1 MSYNLKQS
9 TPKILYYK
17 INTEETKFQN
27 KIKNPSQKSTK
38 MVNIRVT
45 DEELLEIENK
55 SKMAGMSKT
64 DFIKKAVKEAVIYNI
79 DSKIVEKIVVLQERI
94 NQLEVGEKKQ
104 ANQVNSEFNSI
115 KDDIFKMLGG

>member
-1 MSYNLKQS
+1 MG
-9 TPKILYYK
+9 ID
-17 INTEETKFQN
+17 I
-27 KIKNPSQKSTK
+27 
-38 MVNIRVT
+38 
-45 DEELLEIENK
+45 D
-55 SKMAGMSKT
+55 SKT

>member
-1 MSYNLKQS
+1 
-9 TPKILYYK
+9 
-17 INTEETKFQN
+17 
-27 KIKNPSQKSTK
+27 
-38 MVNIRVT
+38 
-45 DEELLEIENK
+45 
-55 SKMAGMSKT
+55 MAGMSKT

>member
-1 MSYNLKQS
+1 
-9 TPKILYYK
+9 
-17 INTEETKFQN
+17 
-27 KIKNPSQKSTK
+27 
-38 MVNIRVT
+38 
-45 DEELLEIENK
+45 
-55 SKMAGMSKT
+55 MSKT

>member
-27 KIKNPSQKSTK
+27 KIKKPSQKSTK

-64 DFIKKAVKEAVIYNI
+64 DFIKKAVKEAVII

>member
-27 KIKNPSQKSTK
+27 KIKKPSQKSTK

-45 DEELLEIENK
+45 DEEL
-55 SKMAGMSKT
+55 
-64 DFIKKAVKEAVIYNI
+64 
-79 DSKIVEKIVVLQERI
+79 R
-94 NQLEVGEKKQ
+94 
-104 ANQVNSEFNSI
+104 
-115 KDDIFKMLGG
+115 